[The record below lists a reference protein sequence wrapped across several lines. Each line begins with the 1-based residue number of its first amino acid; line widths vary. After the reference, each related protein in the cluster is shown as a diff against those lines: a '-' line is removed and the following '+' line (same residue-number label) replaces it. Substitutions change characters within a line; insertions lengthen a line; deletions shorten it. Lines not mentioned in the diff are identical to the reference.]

1 MCGLDCLLVSMG
13 WVFHLGLSEGWEEI
27 CDLFSLGRGF
37 SGGGGGREGAS
48 LPEVAGSQEVPGRM
62 K

>member
-37 SGGGGGREGAS
+37 SGGGGVEKVPVFLRWLGVRKSLEG
-48 LPEVAGSQEVPGRM
+48 
-62 K
+62 